1 MSNQDGASLTDR
13 FIKGEKDLTGD
24 VITEIFVR
32 SPEFVIYSVVD
43 SLVCHATLDEQ
54 VESRS
59 DILRPM
65 ISDIRA
71 LMPAD
76 GMDRV
81 SQHHI
86 VNALSLAFRGEPE
99 AAIRVL
105 DRLRHRLTKS
115 RRAGGQLRYL
125 GTAAI
130 AVAAV
135 LICAGLSTILPTTMS
150 SSIAEF
156 IPVAVFG
163 ALGALLSVSVGLRAI
178 SIDVDDPPLM
188 MAALGATRIMIGMVG
203 ALGLYSLVQANL
215 VLGLFAESGT
225 SGLRALAF
233 LAGFSETLV
242 PNVLTK
248 VEEGSE

>member
-105 DRLRHRLTKS
+105 DRLRH
-115 RRAGGQLRYL
+115 L